1 MSLTLDAN
9 ILVYASDRESPY
21 HEQAREEIERCS
33 NGPEPLY
40 LFWPVIVAYPRV
52 STHSSVFAQP
62 LRLADAAGNIERLL
76 ERRHVRAPGEDQG
89 FWRTF
94 SSAATEASARGNL
107 VRDARIVALM
117 RQYGVGTIVTRDR
130 DFRRFDGVRV
140 RDPYV

>member
-1 MSLTLDAN
+1 MSLTVDAN
-9 ILVYASDRESPY
+9 ILLYASDRGSPY
-21 HEQAREEIERCS
+21 HERARDEIESCS

-40 LFWPVIVAYPRV
+40 LFWPVAMAYLRV
-52 STHSSVFAQP
+52 STHPSVFANP
-62 LRLADAAGNIERLL
+62 LRFADAAGNIERLL
-76 ERRHVRAPGEDQG
+76 ERQYVRAPGEDQG

-94 SSAATEASARGNL
+94 SIAATEASARGNL
-107 VRDARIVALM
+107 VPDAHIVALM